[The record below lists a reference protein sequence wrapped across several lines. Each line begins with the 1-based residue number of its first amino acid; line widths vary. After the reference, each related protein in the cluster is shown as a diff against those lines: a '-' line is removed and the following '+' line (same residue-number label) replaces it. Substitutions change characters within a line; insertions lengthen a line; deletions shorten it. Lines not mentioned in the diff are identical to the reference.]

1 MLTINMAFAFAC
13 RVSFFLSIVLSSL
26 SPTSSLSAPA
36 SLLGSSGIFP
46 RQDPLAST
54 ACGQIFSSSGTLPGQ
69 RAKNNR
75 SQYPESVIPA
85 TLAYECLTSVPFN
98 KTVATQF
105 LQYFKDTLQ
114 FQSTLA
120 YLQNP
125 PPSYQ
130 QPAVNLLASIDLI
143 QRQIDTGVFHNEY
156 SFEAAVQNLIYQT
169 HDAHIQLFAGALNVF
184 TFGSAVPIV
193 SVSADGFALPKV
205 YSWGEL
211 LLVILFQY
219 LTDTV

>member
-1 MLTINMAFAFAC
+1 MVGSLAYFADN
-13 RVSFFLSIVLSSL
+13 
-26 SPTSSLSAPA
+26 TSSPQSD
-36 SLLGSSGIFP
+36 IWF
-46 RQDPLAST
+46 
-54 ACGQIFSSSGTLPGQ
+54 
-69 RAKNNR
+69 
-75 SQYPESVIPA
+75 PA

-98 KTVATQF
+98 RTVATQF

-120 YLQNP
+120 YLKNP

-130 QPAVNLLASIDLI
+130 QPAVDLLAGIDLI

-169 HDAHIQLFAGALNVF
+169 HDGHLMLSAGALNVF
-184 TFGSAVPIV
+184 TFRSAVPIV

-205 YSWGEL
+205 YSSGEPQPL
-211 LLVILFQY
+211 ILFQC
-219 LTDTV
+219 LTDAT